1 MKKPRLLIVGCGDVV
16 RRALPWLKQRFT
28 VYATAR
34 TAESALQLNTLGITP
49 IFADLDQPKT
59 LARLR
64 GIAQFLIHSAPP
76 SEGQGDART
85 RALIA
90 ALSRPPS
97 ALSLSR
103 EGKKEK
109 VSVAV
114 RHDSAEILPQ
124 GLRRAVYISTSG
136 VYGDCG
142 GEWIAETQPLR
153 AQSARALRRVAAE
166 TQLRNWASRH
176 RVRLSILRA
185 PGIYAAERLPLERV
199 RRGDPVLQASED
211 SYSNHI
217 HADDLARALCLA
229 LFRGLPLRT
238 YNIVDDAPHKMGD
251 YFDQVADYA
260 LLARPARISRAAAQS
275 QLSPALLSYLNESR
289 QISNARA
296 KRELKLRLFYPNIGD
311 FFCKAEKSA
320 QFTTP

>member
-1 MKKPRLLIVGCGDVV
+1 MNKPRLLIVGCGDVV

-34 TAESALQLNTLGITP
+34 TDKSALQLNTLGVIP
-49 IFADLDQPKT
+49 IYADLDHAQS
-59 LARLR
+59 LRRLR

-76 SEGQGDART
+76 GERQGDART
-85 RALIA
+85 KALLA
-90 ALSRPPS
+90 ALGHTNRS
-97 ALSLSR
+97 
-103 EGKKEK
+103 K
-109 VSVAV
+109 
-114 RHDSAEILPQ
+114 ILPQ

-142 GEWIAETQPLR
+142 GEWIDETQPLR
-153 AQSARALRRVAAE
+153 AQSTRALRRVDAE
-166 TQLRNWASRH
+166 TQLRNWAGRH
-176 RVRLSILRA
+176 GVRLSILRA

-199 RRGDPVLQASED
+199 RRGDPVLHATED

-217 HADDLARALCLA
+217 HADDLAHALCLA

-238 YNIVDDAPHKMGD
+238 YNIVDDEPHKMGD
-251 YFDQVADYA
+251 YFDQIADYA
-260 LLARPARISRAAAQS
+260 QLARPPRISRAAAQS

-296 KRELKLRLFYPNIGD
+296 KRELRLKLAYPTLSD
-311 FFCKAEKSA
+311 FIA
-320 QFTTP
+320 QHC